1 MAEENGNDLLTAV
14 FQADKLSGTYQQYA
28 VPSAKVY
35 IGKPAQELVQAA
47 GVQIESIR
55 VSLNLDAAASAE
67 LSVTNIWDDQKN
79 AVKEGVKSQ
88 LVCGAMI
95 RIELGYGSELTDVFH
110 GFIYETGMQ
119 FSDMPSMQV
128 TVMDVKRLM
137 ADNSEI
143 DRVWEEQTLSSLFST
158 LMGRYEAFGLSIS
171 TEQKDSIIKSFIQ
184 RGSDLNLVRKLC
196 REQSLRFVVY
206 GEKAKLVSKSEEA
219 SVLTLSWGKN
229 LISFSKNN
237 NFVNTEIV
245 VRGTLEKPAQKNSS
259 DVPGGESQ
267 GATSGSP
274 GNAGGSSSTGG
285 GTGGG
290 QAEESGQKN
299 DVIEK
304 RESVLSDGAAG
315 TGIAKSIKV
324 IEMTNV
330 KGEDEVT
337 SRLDDEVESLKESMD
352 SGRGS
357 CIGMPVLI
365 PGRYLSI
372 GGIDQSVDGDYYIKA
387 VSHTFGS
394 DGFTTDFT
402 LGGKK

>member
-1 MAEENGNDLLTAV
+1 MAAKKEKDLLTTV
-14 FQADKLSGTYQQYA
+14 FQAEELSGTYQQYA
-28 VPSAKVY
+28 APSARVY
-35 IGKPAQELVQAA
+35 IGKPAQELAQAA

-67 LSVTNIWDDQKN
+67 LGITNIWDDQKN
-79 AVKEGVKSQ
+79 AVKEEVKSQ

-110 GFIYETGMQ
+110 GFIYETAMQ
-119 FSDMPSMQV
+119 FSDMPSMQI

-143 DRVWEEQTLSSLFST
+143 DRVWEEQALSSLFTT
-158 LMGRYEAFGLSIS
+158 LMSRYDAFGLSVS
-171 TEQKDSIIKSFIQ
+171 AEQKESTIKSFIQ

-206 GEKAKLVSKSEEA
+206 GEKAKLISKSEED
-219 SVLTLSWGKN
+219 SVLTLEWGKN

-237 NFVNTEIV
+237 NFVNMEII
-245 VRGTLEKPAQKNSS
+245 VRGTIKKPAQKNSS
-259 DVPGGESQ
+259 DVPGGKSQDGLSES
-267 GATSGSP
+267 T
-274 GNAGGSSSTGG
+274 GNAGGSSSAGSG
-285 GTGGG
+285 KDSG
-290 QAEESGQKN
+290 QAGDSGQNKE
-299 DVIEK
+299 VIEK

-315 TGIAKSIKV
+315 TGIAKSIRV
-324 IEMTNV
+324 IEITGV
-330 KGEDEVT
+330 KSEDEVT
-337 SRLDDEVESLKESMD
+337 SRLEDEVESLKESMD

-372 GGIDQSVDGDYYIKA
+372 SGIDQSVDGDYYIKA

-402 LGGKK
+402 LGGKV